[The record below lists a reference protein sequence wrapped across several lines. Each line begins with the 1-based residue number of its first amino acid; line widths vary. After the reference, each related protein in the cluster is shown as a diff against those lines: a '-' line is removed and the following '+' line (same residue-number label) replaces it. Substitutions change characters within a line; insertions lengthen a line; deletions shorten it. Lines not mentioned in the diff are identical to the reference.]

1 MKALKNLLVGFA
13 VSFLGSIPLGFLNI
27 IGFEIYSKTEISTL
41 IFYLLGVISVEVFV
55 IYFTLI
61 FASKLLENKRLMK
74 YIEIFSVFF
83 MFLLAYVFYSQ
94 SEAKIENQDVLE
106 KYKDY
111 SPYIIGLILSCLN
124 FVQIPFW
131 CGWNLYLVNGNY
143 IVSKSNL
150 KFLYIFATMLG
161 TFFGMLCF
169 VLFLNLVTKSSVGL
183 SAYLMSH
190 IIPLFFIGMGL
201 YQAYKFY
208 KKYFKTKQ

>member
-1 MKALKNLLVGFA
+1 MKALKNILVGFA

-27 IGFEIYSKTEISTL
+27 IGFEIYSKTEITTL
-41 IFYLLGVISVEVFV
+41 IFYLLGVISIEVFV

-61 FASKLLENKRLMK
+61 FASKLLENKKLMK
-74 YIEIFSVFF
+74 YIEIFSVLF

-94 SEAKIENQDVLE
+94 SDAKVENQDVLE

-111 SPYIIGLILSCLN
+111 SPYVIGVILSCLN

-150 KFLYIFATMLG
+150 KFLYVFGTMLG

-169 VLFLNLVTKSSVGL
+169 ILFLNLVTKSSTGL
-183 SAYLMSH
+183 STYLMSH

-208 KKYFKTKQ
+208 KKYFKTKK

>member
-1 MKALKNLLVGFA
+1 MKAVKNIFVGFA
-13 VSFLGSIPLGFLNI
+13 VSFLGSIPLGFLNV
-27 IGFEIYSKTEISTL
+27 IGFEIYSETEIRTL
-41 IFYLLGVISVEVFV
+41 IFYLLGVISIEVFV

-61 FASKLLENKRLMK
+61 FASKLLENKKLMK

-83 MFLLAYVFYSQ
+83 MFLLAYIFHSQ
-94 SEAKIENQDVLE
+94 SEAKVENQDVLE
-106 KYKDY
+106 KYNDY
-111 SPYIIGLILSCLN
+111 SPYIIGVILSCLN

-143 IVSKSNL
+143 IVSNSKL
-150 KFLYIFATMLG
+150 KFLYVFGTMLG

-169 VLFLNLVTKSSVGL
+169 ILFLNLVTESSTSL

-201 YQAYKFY
+201 FQAFKLY
-208 KKYFKTKQ
+208 KKYYSTEK